1 MDQGL
6 TDRNKFYDIQILT
19 WKLQNDQ
26 LATENETDKLKHV
39 SLRVISIYRK
49 DRISLNF
56 RGLRDLTKRSQQKL

>member
-19 WKLQNDQ
+19 WKLQNDI
-26 LATENETDKLKHV
+26 LATEVETDKLKQ
-39 SLRVISIYRK
+39 SLRSIYRK
-49 DRISLNF
+49 ERISLNF